1 MRFLA
6 AFCASLA
13 FLSDSPAGADPARS
27 MLARDISITE
37 SLRRVRLLQDSY
49 AQYAQYGLWD
59 EIGDL
64 FAPEGRFIFDGQVGP
79 AKTANG
85 PRDIASFLRTRYGG
99 GREGQVRGGLSA
111 MMIDSPVIN
120 LAADG
125 RTAKAR
131 FQTLIFHGHG
141 GKARIEGG
149 VLATD
154 YMLEGSVW
162 KIAAAH
168 FYPQL
173 EGPYEE
179 GWTNWGGGDLP
190 VPPYHFD
197 LTNAGLPV
205 QPALSSPRTAEAL
218 SALQKRV
225 TLLND
230 EDRVRNLQAIYGYY
244 ADRRMWDDVVD
255 LFAEDAAVEIGGQG
269 IWRGKVGVRRWLD
282 RIGEQGLRHGQLN
295 DRVQFNV
302 TVKVDPGGNEAHAR
316 GIELGM
322 LGEADR
328 EQGWWEIATFHN
340 RFIRQDGVWK
350 LQEMRRFVQAKTDIF
365 LGWGKS
371 RISDPVP
378 AGATAPD
385 RPDAKASLA
394 DLVPAFLGR
403 HPVTGRPVRA
413 KGRAKLVATGPLTG
427 RIAAGR
433 DAPVDLD
440 EIRRRLDRSRA
451 RDGAMNVGAAYGF
464 YLDDSRPAGFAG
476 LIAEKGFK
484 VTPAIGYYIGRDRIL
499 AARAP
504 SAEPEK
510 RPGISYHWLVQP
522 VFLIS
527 DDGRSA
533 TGHVRLFN
541 FRTGKTVGKA
551 GDLFGA
557 SFWGGMYYNQ
567 YVLENG
573 HWRIWDLTIEEPFIR
588 SLAWKDGL
596 WAKVKD
602 PPPGSAAT
610 AASNPFPPDIPIKA
624 LGKRAEG
631 FRGGTGQTIEWPSI
645 MPMWFEFTNPVSGR
659 LPPLH
664 QTDCTPCLVRPGLRL
679 DRNGYQRPPDA
690 PAANRSP

>member
-1 MRFLA
+1 M
-6 AFCASLA
+6 
-13 FLSDSPAGADPARS
+13 
-27 MLARDISITE
+27 
-37 SLRRVRLLQDSY
+37 
-49 AQYAQYGLWD
+49 
-59 EIGDL
+59 
-64 FAPEGRFIFDGQVGP
+64 
-79 AKTANG
+79 
-85 PRDIASFLRTRYGG
+85 
-99 GREGQVRGGLSA
+99 
-111 MMIDSPVIN
+111 
-120 LAADG
+120 
-125 RTAKAR
+125 
-131 FQTLIFHGHG
+131 
-141 GKARIEGG
+141 
-149 VLATD
+149 
-154 YMLEGSVW
+154 
-162 KIAAAH
+162 
-168 FYPQL
+168 
-173 EGPYEE
+173 
-179 GWTNWGGGDLP
+179 
-190 VPPYHFD
+190 
-197 LTNAGLPV
+197 
-205 QPALSSPRTAEAL
+205 
-218 SALQKRV
+218 
-225 TLLND
+225 LND

-255 LFAEDAAVEIGGQG
+255 LFAEDAVVEIGRQG
-269 IWRGKVGVRRWLD
+269 VWRGKAGVRRWLD
-282 RIGEQGLRHGQLN
+282 GIGEQGLRHGQLN

-302 TVKVDPGGNEAHAR
+302 TVKVAPGGNEAYAR

-328 EQGWWEIATFHN
+328 EQGWWEITTFHN
-340 RFIRQDGVWK
+340 RFVRQDGVWK

-378 AGATAPD
+378 VGATAPD
-385 RPDAKASLA
+385 RPDVQASPA
-394 DLVPAFLGR
+394 ALVPAFLGR
-403 HPVTGRPVRA
+403 HPVTGRLVQA

-427 RIAAGR
+427 RIAAGK
-433 DAPVDLD
+433 DAPVDSD

-451 RDGAMNVGAAYGF
+451 WDGAMNVGAAYGF

-602 PPPGSAAT
+602 PVPPRPGNAAA

-659 LPPLH
+659 VPPLH
-664 QTDCTPCLVRPGLRL
+664 QTDCTPCLVRPDLRL